1 MLNNLFRRPLMILK
15 ALFGLEKPH
24 EETALNIYGAIVA
37 QARQPYFYSDMK
49 VTDTVEGRYDMIIM
63 HAFLLFHRLKH
74 EDEGVRQL
82 GQTVFDTM
90 FKDLDQSLREMGVG
104 DMGVGP
110 RIKKMAASFYGR
122 VKAYDKALEDDGNS
136 ILEQV
141 IDRNV
146 FNKSQVEPLV
156 LSHLA
161 SYMRCNVQHLELLA
175 IEDILAGKISYVN
188 PETLS

>member
-15 ALFGLEKPH
+15 SLFGLEKPH

-49 VTDTVEGRYDMIIM
+49 VADTVEGRYDMIIM
-63 HAFLLFHRLKH
+63 HAFLLFHRLKQ
-74 EDEGVRQL
+74 EDEDVRQL

-90 FKDLDQSLREMGVG
+90 FRDLDQSLREMGVG

-110 RIKKMAASFYGR
+110 RIKKMASSFYGR
-122 VKAYDKALEDDGNS
+122 IKAYDKALEDDNNS
-136 ILEQV
+136 ALEQV

-146 FNKSQVEPLV
+146 FNKSPAEPLV

-161 SYMRCNVQHLELLA
+161 SYMRCNVSHLELLGTN
-175 IEDILAGKISYVN
+175 DILAGKISYVN
-188 PETLS
+188 PKTLS